1 MKGNINMEKQKR
13 ITLNA
18 DKRKVIADVFQNH
31 FEDNSKFKKAWQQ
44 AKETYN
50 NLREQAKVKMEV
62 LIREHQ
68 PQEDVD
74 TIRSMI
80 KKYGSSGGDL
90 YHDNCFY
97 VTNEKPTI
105 REDYDGSKK
114 ECYDDTHIKFGDMDK
129 DFLTS
134 YYRDEIRAKGID
146 ADYDVRLGDNY
157 EKRNPTYY
165 NSESAVNK
173 FLGFGSRND
182 VSKSVMYPKDEWDNN
197 FKLWVIGTS
206 YCHSRKFKADQ
217 ETYNFFTMFK
227 TAEEEV
233 VRNHQC
239 LFDHVNKK
247 MEKLKLGLKSYRYF
261 DQAKELADKLGV
273 VLNESIL
280 DAHSSM
286 ALSIYSPSNLADLLT
301 DEVEQTREEKIAIA
315 KQLLQEQQNSLN

>member
-1 MKGNINMEKQKR
+1 MQKQKR

-31 FEDNSKFKKAWQQ
+31 FEDNSKFKKAWQD

-50 NLREQAKVKMEV
+50 DMRSIAKTKIDV
-62 LIREHQ
+62 LVRTHQ

-80 KKYGSSGGDL
+80 NKYGERNGGEL
-90 YHDNCFY
+90 HHDNCFY
-97 VTNEKPTI
+97 VQTDTPKIET
-105 REDYDGSKK
+105 DYHGDKK
-114 ECYDDTHIKFGDMDK
+114 EVYDNVHIKFGDMDK

-134 YYRDEIRAKGID
+134 YYRDEMKAKGID

-182 VSKSVMYPKDEWDNN
+182 VSESKMFPKDEWEND
-197 FKLWVIGTS
+197 FKLWVIGSS
-206 YCHSRKFKADQ
+206 YCHNRQFVSDNETFKWFQ
-217 ETYNFFTMFK
+217 SFK
-227 TAEEEV
+227 TAQEDV
-233 VRNHQC
+233 VKTHEQM
-239 LFDHVNKK
+239 FQHVDKK
-247 MEKLKLGLKSYRYF
+247 MQKLKLGLKSYRYF

-315 KQLLQEQQNSLN
+315 KQLLQAQQNSLN

>member
-1 MKGNINMEKQKR
+1 MQKQKR

-44 AKETYN
+44 AKETYKDM
-50 NLREQAKVKMEV
+50 RSIAKTKIDV
-62 LIREHQ
+62 LVRTHQ

-80 KKYGSSGGDL
+80 SKYGQSGGDL

-97 VTNEKPTI
+97 VQTDTPKIE
-105 REDYDGSKK
+105 EDYHGDKK
-114 ECYDDTHIKFGDMDK
+114 EVYDDVHIKFGDMDK

-134 YYRDEIRAKGID
+134 WYRDEIRAKGLD

-157 EKRNPTYY
+157 DKKNPTYY

-182 VSKSVMYPKDEWDNN
+182 VSKSVMYPKDEWEND

-206 YCHSRKFKADQ
+206 YCHSRKFVADNETFKWFESFKNAQ
-217 ETYNFFTMFK
+217 ENVVKTHQQMF
-227 TAEEEV
+227 A
-233 VRNHQC
+233 
-239 LFDHVNKK
+239 HVDKK
-247 MEKLKLGLKSYRYF
+247 MQKLKLGLKSYRYF

-286 ALSIYSPSNLADLLT
+286 ALSIYSPSNLADLLA

-315 KQLLQEQQNSLN
+315 RALAKEQLVTH

>member
-1 MKGNINMEKQKR
+1 MQKQKR

-31 FEDNSKFKKAWQQ
+31 FEDNSKFKKAWQE

-50 NLREQAKVKMEV
+50 DMRSIAKTKIDV
-62 LIREHQ
+62 LVRTHQ

-80 KKYGSSGGDL
+80 SKYGNSGGDL
-90 YHDNCFY
+90 YHDNCFHVQTDTPRIDTDY
-97 VTNEKPTI
+97 NDNKVEK
-105 REDYDGSKK
+105 
-114 ECYDDTHIKFGDMDK
+114 YDDVHIKFDSDK
-129 DFLTS
+129 EFLTS
-134 YYRDEIRAKGID
+134 YYRDEMKAKGID

-182 VSKSVMYPKDEWDNN
+182 VSKSVMYPKDEWEND

-206 YCHSRKFKADQ
+206 YCHSRKFVADNETFKWFESFKNAQ
-217 ETYNFFTMFK
+217 ENVVKTHQQMF
-227 TAEEEV
+227 A
-233 VRNHQC
+233 
-239 LFDHVNKK
+239 HVDKK
-247 MEKLKLGLKSYRYF
+247 MQKLKLGLKSYRYF

-286 ALSIYSPSNLADLLT
+286 ALSIYSPSNLADLLA

-315 KQLLQEQQNSLN
+315 KQLLQAQQNSLN

>member
-1 MKGNINMEKQKR
+1 MEKQKR

-18 DKRKVIADVFQNH
+18 EKRKVIADVFQNH
-31 FEDNSKFKKAWQQ
+31 FEDNSKFKKAWQDAKDKYIVMRNQ
-44 AKETYN
+44 AKTI
-50 NLREQAKVKMEV
+50 MEKLV
-62 LIREHQ
+62 RKHQ

-80 KKYGSSGGDL
+80 NKYGERNGGEL
-90 YHDNCFY
+90 HHDNCFY
-97 VTNEKPTI
+97 VQTDTPKMET
-105 REDYDGSKK
+105 DYQGNPK
-114 ECYDDTHIKFGDMDK
+114 EVYENVYIKFGDMDK

-134 YYRDEIRAKGID
+134 YYRDEMKAKGID

-157 EKRNPTYY
+157 DKRNPTYY

-182 VSKSVMYPKDEWDNN
+182 VSQSQMFPKDEWEND
-197 FKLWVIGTS
+197 FKIWVIGSS
-206 YCHSRKFKADQ
+206 YCHNRQFVSDNETFKWF
-217 ETYNFFTMFK
+217 ESFK
-227 TAEEEV
+227 TAEQEV
-233 VRNHQC
+233 VRTHQAM
-239 LFDHVNKK
+239 FDHVNKK

-286 ALSIYSPSNLADLLT
+286 ALSIYSPTNLAELLT

-315 KQLLQEQQNSLN
+315 KKLLAEQLTASN